1 MMPIKDNQDV
11 ACFLVTKHSWKGKYK
26 RVFSIGSMGITT
38 YNPGNLEV
46 TNKWA
51 YSDFISLQ
59 PTNKSQTGLYEFSI
73 TMRKERKVDTMRFSS
88 EYRLQLLTEALK
100 FRNQFAEKPKEILR
114 YQAYKHHWSDTRL
127 PVVLEVTPFSLDQL
141 DPATNMLL
149 ASYCY
154 KDFEGLA
161 TMKDYP
167 GGFVIVCGGFGRL
180 HLFASHQIEEIKK
193 KMLESALNNLGIN
206 IKVLKEQIILDD
218 FLTQRLGKFSG
229 DEHITS
235 VSEFTVHKLSS
246 RHPDPQRRTLCLS
259 DTCLVERDPQTYSIC
274 TLRPLSDIFT
284 LVRDN
289 SNPQLFTI
297 QYLNGQ
303 MRSYTTTDRDSLLAS
318 LLDGVRASGNRDVH
332 VKMYPISRG
341 KRLGPLNLPV
351 DEEVETSHVKFLQQ
365 PPGNKSF
372 SEMLER
378 FNANAPYNG
387 LHYSTS
393 QDDNKPLDWTVTTLQ
408 LQVHRVTN
416 DYLQGLFTENKDKVI
431 LGALNALVSKEL
443 ETNSEVEA
451 QFHALRRL
459 VASKVGFTA
468 FTTLPG
474 FREAIGNKV
483 VKALK
488 RQDCG
493 VTQAA
498 MDCICALMQPMHED
512 CDLRQEQLNKS
523 SLLSSTK
530 FLDSLLDMWISHVN
544 HGTGALVVSAMLD
557 FLTFALCVPYSETT
571 DGKHFDNLLE
581 MVAARG
587 RSLFRLFQHPSL
599 AVVKGAGLV
608 MRAIIEEG
616 APEIAAKMQEL
627 ALAEGALPRHLL
639 NSLFTLG
646 SDGRLLTHRQLCRHL
661 VGLWV
666 TGHPTAMGLL
676 KRIMP
681 VGLLNYLDSEEKVP
695 DSFLEEERLNNRD
708 NLKIAIDHASKN
720 RKSPQW
726 IAIERQ
732 MRVLERHVENAL
744 QHWGARVGI
753 ERREKIKERPIV
765 LRKRRER
772 IKSEAN
778 WKLFYY
784 KFNQDHALPNL
795 IWNHKTRE
803 ELRTALENEIR
814 AFSSDKDLSG
824 GTLIAWN
831 HREFEVQ
838 YHSLSDEVKI
848 GDYYLRLL
856 LEKEDSP
863 DSPIRKSYEFF
874 NDLYHR
880 FLLTTKIEMKCL
892 CLQAMT
898 IVYGRY
904 FEDIGPFSDTK
915 YIVGMLER
923 CSDRM
928 ERDRLVMFINKLI
941 LHRRNVKDIMDQN
954 GVRTLVDLLTLAHL
968 HTSRAVVP
976 TQTNVI
982 EAGPDQERV
991 MEKEWYYNDG
1001 DQRKGPICITELKK
1015 LYAAGK
1021 INNKTKVWAQGL
1033 DGWRM
1038 VMQVP
1043 QLKWTLVAKG
1053 SPVINES
1060 ELATLVL
1067 NILIKMCEYFP
1078 SRDADDAIIRP
1089 LPRVKRLLSDPQC
1102 MPHVVQLLLTFDPV
1116 LVERVSTLLCE
1127 VMKDNPDVSKIYL
1140 TGIFFFILMYTGS
1153 NVLPVAR
1160 FLQLTHTKQA
1170 FRGDENTASD
1180 IMQRSI
1186 LGQLLPDA
1194 MVSYLENHGAE
1205 KFAQIFLGDFD
1216 TPEAIWNAEMRRMLI
1231 EKVAAHIADF
1241 SPRLRS
1247 HTLARYQYIPI
1258 PAIRYPQLENEL
1270 FCQIFYLRHL
1280 CDTNKFPQWPI
1291 PDPVRLLKDVL
1302 DAWKKEVEKK
1312 PPVMTVDDAYRVLG
1326 LAGGKQ
1332 HNEATVR
1339 KSYYKLAQMY
1349 HPDKNPDGRDKFEA
1363 VNQAYE
1369 FLCSR
1374 SCWTADGPNPDNIV
1388 LILRTQS
1395 ILFHRYADEL
1405 QPYKYAG
1412 YPQLIKTIKFE
1423 TNDDQLFSKSAPLL
1437 AAASELAYHTVHC
1450 SALNAEELRREGGL
1464 EVMLEAYSRCVSVLN
1479 NSSKPNDVAVQV
1491 CTHITRCFAVAG
1503 LFRGCREKMVEL
1515 PQLVR
1520 DLCRLLYFKHLTK
1533 LCSVATECVS
1543 SLATDSV
1550 LQMQLLQSGAL
1561 WHLLLF
1567 MFNYDYTL
1575 EEGGVKRSQDENRQE
1590 VANNLAKLA
1599 VRACARLG
1607 GYMTGDNE
1615 TPVNPVTVAAL
1626 ESTLTL
1632 YLARQLGKEKPEEI
1646 LKILNSNCSNPY
1658 LIWDNGTRAELNEYL
1673 ESKRQERLSGN
1684 GDFEH
1689 DFTEFK
1695 YTAHSNEL
1703 IIGEIFVKIYN
1714 EQPTFPIEN
1723 PKGFTIDLLDF
1734 LSKSAAYLASVGSVA
1749 LLKKDQE
1756 KLRHI
1761 VISLDALKNVIKN
1774 NPGVEMQCIGHFKL
1788 LFGLLSCNSFKPIQ
1802 KGALEV
1808 INNVTKNQEC
1818 VNDIAANE
1826 VVVHLLL
1833 CLHSLTEC
1841 QLLTLETLYALMS
1854 TTKIVKDALTK
1865 GAVVYILDLF
1875 CNSNNTQ
1882 IREAAADLLAKMSS
1896 DKLAGPKVKLDLSKF
1911 LPRLFSE
1918 AIRDA
1923 PKQCVHMFES
1933 RHENPELI
1941 WDDDSKNR
1949 VSRIV
1954 SEMKE
1959 EHYAA
1964 QRVNPNT
1971 NLKLPEM
1978 QTNIDI
1984 GSNEPVVAGVYLRLF
1999 IASPTWALRK
2009 PKEFLSELMDTTL
2022 ILMSKEKTD
2031 TDLLELAAQALVCLL
2046 QAQPALADQV
2056 PSLGHIPKLCR
2067 QMSVP
2072 NSQPAVYKAAILILH
2087 QLAASEICI
2096 TSICQTECI
2105 SPLKYAMQSRKDMI
2119 AIACEA
2125 LNRLFSTN
2133 EDRLVKQALE
2143 AQMVPY
2149 LLTLLEGRL
2158 DTIDNPGTT
2167 KAQIVKALKAMTR
2180 SLLLGEKITAILDKS
2195 SVWAEYKDQMH
2206 DLFISNTPTAGYLTA
2221 GVPVSAGYLTA
2232 GPSATLPTGPP
2243 PVDKE
2248 DNVINRNDNI

>member
-11 ACFLVTKHSWKGKYK
+11 ACFLVTKHTVWKGKYK
-26 RVFSIGSMGITT
+26 RIFSIGSMGITT
-38 YNPGNLEV
+38 YNPNSLDV
-46 TNKWA
+46 TNKWE
-51 YSDFISLQ
+51 YSDFISVQ
-59 PTNKSQTGLYEFSI
+59 PTNKNQVGSHEFSI
-73 TMRKERKVDTMRFSS
+73 TMRKERKIDTMRFSS
-88 EYRLQLLTEALK
+88 EHRTHLLTEALK
-100 FRNQFAEKPKEILR
+100 FRNQFAEKPKETLR
-114 YQAYKHHWSDTRL
+114 YPAYKHHWSDTRL
-127 PVVLEVTPFSLDQL
+127 PVVLEVTSCSLDQL
-141 DPATNMLL
+141 DPATNMVL
-149 ASYCY
+149 ASYYY

-167 GGFVIVCGGFGRL
+167 DGFVIVYGGFGRL
-180 HLFASHQIEEIKK
+180 HLFASIHCEEIKK
-193 KMLESALNNLGIN
+193 NILQSAMNNLGIN
-206 IKVLKEQIILDD
+206 VKVLREPVKLDE
-218 FLTQRLGKFSG
+218 FVAQRLGKFSG

-235 VSEFTVHKLSS
+235 VAEFTVHKVSS
-246 RHPDPQRRTLCLS
+246 RHQEPQRRTLCLS
-259 DTCLVERDPQTYSIC
+259 DTCLLERDPQTYNIC
-274 TLRPLSDIFT
+274 TLRPLADIFA
-284 LVRDN
+284 LVRDCA
-289 SNPQLFTI
+289 NPQLFTI

-303 MRSYTTTDRDSLLAS
+303 TRSYMATDRDSLLAS

-332 VKMYPISRG
+332 VKMHPVARG
-341 KRLGPLNLPV
+341 KRFGPLNLSV
-351 DEEVETSHVKFLQQ
+351 DEEAEISHVKFVQQ
-365 PPGNKSF
+365 PPGIRPF
-372 SEMLER
+372 SEILER
-378 FNANAPYNG
+378 FNANVPYSG
-387 LHYSTS
+387 LNYSTT
-393 QDDNKPLDWTVTTLQ
+393 QD
-408 LQVHRVTN
+408 
-416 DYLQGLFTENKDKVI
+416 GIFTENKDKII
-431 LGALNALVSKEL
+431 LGALNILVNRDL
-443 ETNSEVEA
+443 ETNSELEA

-459 VASKVGFTA
+459 VATKVGFTA

-474 FREAIGNKV
+474 FREAIGTKV

-488 RQDCG
+488 RQDCA

-498 MDCICALMQPMHED
+498 IDCICALMQPMHDD

-523 SLLSSTK
+523 SLLSNSK
-530 FLDSLLDMWISHVN
+530 FLEGLLDMWINHIN

-557 FLTFALCVPYSETT
+557 LLTFALCVPYSETT

-587 RSLFRLFQHPSL
+587 RSLFKLFQHPSL
-599 AVVKGAGLV
+599 AIVKGAGLI

-616 APEIAAKMQEL
+616 APEVAAKMQEL

-639 NSLFTLG
+639 NSLFTIG

-695 DSFLEEERLNNRD
+695 DSFVEEERLNNRD
-708 NLKIAIDHASKN
+708 NLKIAIDHAIKN
-720 RKSPQW
+720 KKSPQW
-726 IAIERQ
+726 IMVERQ
-732 MRVLERHVENAL
+732 MRVVEKHLEHAL
-744 QHWGARVGI
+744 QHWGAKVGI

-784 KFNQDHALPNL
+784 KFNQDHALPHL

-814 AFSSDKDLSG
+814 AFSADKDLSG

-838 YHSLSDEVKI
+838 YQCLSDEVKI

-880 FLLTTKIEMKCL
+880 FVLTTKVEMKCL

-904 FEDIGPFSDTK
+904 YEDIGPFSDTK
-915 YIVGMLER
+915 YIVGMLDR
-923 CSDRM
+923 CSERM

-941 LHRRNVKDIMDQN
+941 LHRKNVKDIMDQN
-954 GVRTLVDLLTLAHL
+954 GVRILVDLLTLAHL
-968 HTSRAVVP
+968 HTSRAVIP

-991 MEKEWYYNDG
+991 LEKEWYYNDN
-1001 DQRKGPICITELKK
+1001 DRQKGPVSFKELKE
-1015 LYAAGK
+1015 LYSS
-1021 INNKTKVWAQGL
+1021 NRVTHKTKVWAQGL

-1038 VMQVP
+1038 ISQVP
-1043 QLKWTLVAKG
+1043 QLKWTLVARG
-1053 SPVINES
+1053 SPVVNES
-1060 ELATLVL
+1060 ELATLIL
-1067 NILIKMCEYFP
+1067 NILTKMCEYFP
-1078 SRDADDAIIRP
+1078 SRDADYAVIRP
-1089 LPRVKRLLSDPQC
+1089 LPRVKRLLSDLQC
-1102 MPHVVQLLLTFDPV
+1102 LHHVVQLLLTFDPV
-1116 LVERVSTLLCE
+1116 LVEKVAILLCE
-1127 VMKDNPDVSKIYL
+1127 IMKDNPDVSKIYL
-1140 TGIFFFILMYTGS
+1140 TGVFYFILMYTGS
-1153 NVLPVAR
+1153 NVLPVAK

-1170 FRGDENTASD
+1170 FRGDDNTSSD
-1180 IMQRSI
+1180 IMQRSV

-1247 HTLARYQYIPI
+1247 HTMARYQYIAI
-1258 PAIRYPQLENEL
+1258 PAVRYPQLEKEL

-1280 CDTNKFPQWPI
+1280 CDTVRFPNWPI
-1291 PDPVRLLKDVL
+1291 SEPVKLLKDVL

-1312 PPVMTVDDAYRVLG
+1312 PPVMTVDEAYKVLG
-1326 LAGGKQ
+1326 LSCGKE
-1332 HNEATVR
+1332 HTEANVR

-1349 HPDKNPDGRDKFEA
+1349 HPDKNPKGRDKFEA

-1374 SCWTADGPNPDNIV
+1374 SCWTVNGPNPDNIV

-1395 ILFHRYADEL
+1395 ILFHRYSEEL
-1405 QPYKYAG
+1405 RPYKYAG
-1412 YPQLIKTIKFE
+1412 YPQLIKTIKLE
-1423 TNDDQLFSKSAPLL
+1423 TDDERLFSKSAPLL

-1464 EVMLEAYSRCVSVLN
+1464 DVLLEAYTRCVSVLN
-1479 NSSKPNDVAVQV
+1479 KSSKPDDVAVQV
-1491 CTHITRCFAVAG
+1491 CMHITRCFAVAG
-1503 LFRGCREKMVEL
+1503 SFRGCRDKIVEL
-1515 PQLVR
+1515 PQLVK
-1520 DLCRLLYFKHLTK
+1520 DLCRILHFKHLTK
-1533 LCSVATECVS
+1533 LCSVATECIS
-1543 SLATDSV
+1543 SLAVDSI

-1575 EEGGVKRSQDENRQE
+1575 DEGGVERNQDENRQE

-1599 VRACARLG
+1599 VSACARLG
-1607 GYMTGDNE
+1607 GFMSGENE
-1615 TPVNPVTVAAL
+1615 TPVNPITVAAL
-1626 ESTLTL
+1626 ESLLTP
-1632 YLARQLGKEKPEEI
+1632 YLTRQLGSDKPEEI
-1646 LKILNSNCSNPY
+1646 LKTLNSNCSNPY

-1673 ESKRQERLSGN
+1673 ETKRQEKLNGN

-1689 DFTEFK
+1689 DFSDFK
-1695 YTAHSNEL
+1695 YSAHSGEL
-1703 IIGEIFVKIYN
+1703 VIGEIFVKVYN

-1723 PKGFTIDLLDF
+1723 PKGFTIHLLEF
-1734 LSKSAAYLASVGSVA
+1734 LTNSSTYLASVVNSA
-1749 LLKKDQE
+1749 LSKKDQE
-1756 KLRHI
+1756 NLRHI
-1761 VISLDALKNVIKN
+1761 YMALEALRNVIKN
-1774 NPGVEMQCIGHFKL
+1774 HPGVEIQCIGHFKL
-1788 LFGLLSCNSFKPIQ
+1788 LFGLLTSGSFKPIQ

-1833 CLHSLTEC
+1833 TLNNLKEY
-1841 QLLTLETLYALMS
+1841 QLLTLETLHALMS
-1854 TTKIVKDALTK
+1854 TTKIVKDALAK
-1865 GAVVYILDLF
+1865 GSVIYILDLF
-1875 CNSNNTQ
+1875 CNSSNTQ
-1882 IREAAADLLAKMSS
+1882 VREAAAELLAKMSS

-1923 PKQCVHMFES
+1923 PKQCVHMFETK
-1933 RHENPELI
+1933 HENPELI
-1941 WDDDSKNR
+1941 WDDDAKNKVSK
-1949 VSRIV
+1949 VV
-1954 SEMKE
+1954 AELKE
-1959 EHYAA
+1959 EYYAA
-1964 QRVNPNT
+1964 QKRNPNIV
-1971 NLKLPEM
+1971 LKLPET
-1978 QTNIDI
+1978 QNNIDLAT
-1984 GSNEPVVAGVYLRLF
+1984 NEPVVAGVYLRLF
-1999 IASPTWALRK
+1999 VASPAWALRK

-2022 ILMSKEKTD
+2022 SLMSKEKTD
-2031 TDLLELAAQALVCLL
+2031 SDLLELTTQALVSLL
-2046 QAQPALADQV
+2046 QAQPSLADQV
-2056 PSLGHIPKLCR
+2056 PSLGHIPRLCR
-2067 QMSVP
+2067 QMATL
-2072 NSQPAVYKAAILILH
+2072 NSQPPVYKAAILIMH
-2087 QLAASEICI
+2087 QLATSEICI
-2096 TSICQTECI
+2096 SSICQTECI
-2105 SPLKYAMQSRKDMI
+2105 SPLKHAMQSRRDML
-2119 AIACEA
+2119 AVACET

-2133 EDRLVKQALE
+2133 EDRLIKQALE
-2143 AQMVPY
+2143 AEMVPY
-2149 LLTLLEGRL
+2149 LLNILEGRL
-2158 DTIDNPGTT
+2158 DVIENPATT
-2167 KAQIVKALKAMTR
+2167 KAQIVKALKAMSR
-2180 SLLLGEKITAILDKS
+2180 SLLLGEKVSAILEKS
-2195 SVWAEYKDQMH
+2195 SIWAEYKDQRH
-2206 DLFISNTPTAGYLTA
+2206 DLFISNTTSSGYLTA
-2221 GVPVSAGYLTA
+2221 GTPMSAGYLTA
-2232 GPSATLPTGPP
+2232 GPSATLSTGPP
-2243 PVDKE
+2243 PVEK
-2248 DNVINRNDNI
+2248 NDNILSRNDSI

>member
-26 RVFSIGSMGITT
+26 RIFSIGSMGITT
-38 YNPGNLEV
+38 YNPNNLEV

-51 YSDFISLQ
+51 YADFINVQ
-59 PTNKSQTGLYEFSI
+59 PINRNQVGSHEFSI
-73 TMRKERKVDTMRFSS
+73 TMRKERKVDTMKFSS
-88 EYRLQLLTEALK
+88 EHRSHLLTEALR
-100 FRNQFAEKPKEILR
+100 FRNQFAEKPKEALR
-114 YQAYKHHWSDTRL
+114 CQAYKHHWSDTRL
-127 PVVLEVTPFSLDQL
+127 PVVLEVTPCSLDQL
-141 DPATNMLL
+141 DPATNMVL

-154 KDFEGLA
+154 KDFEGFA
-161 TMKDYP
+161 IVKDYP
-167 GGFVIVCGGFGRL
+167 NGFVIVCGGFGRL
-180 HLFASHQIEEIKK
+180 HLFASQQIEEIKRK
-193 KMLESALNNLGIN
+193 ILESALNNLGIS
-206 IKVLKEQIILDD
+206 IKVLKEPITLDD
-218 FLTQRLGKFSG
+218 FVGQRLGKFSG

-235 VSEFTVHKLSS
+235 VSEFTVHKISS
-246 RHPDPQRRTLCLS
+246 RHSEPQRRTLCLS
-259 DTCLVERDPQTYSIC
+259 DTCLLERDPQTYSIC
-274 TLRPLSDIFT
+274 TLRPLSDIFA

-289 SNPQLFTI
+289 TNPQLFTI

-303 MRSYTTTDRDSLLAS
+303 MRNYIATDRDSLLAS

-332 VKMYPISRG
+332 VKMYPIARG
-341 KRLGPLNLPV
+341 KRLGPLSLPV
-351 DEEVETSHVKFLQQ
+351 DEEVETAHVKFLHQ
-365 PPGNKSF
+365 PPGSRTF
-372 SEMLER
+372 SEILER
-378 FNANAPYNG
+378 FNANVPYSG
-387 LHYSTS
+387 LHYSAS
-393 QDDNKPLDWTVTTLQ
+393 QD
-408 LQVHRVTN
+408 
-416 DYLQGLFTENKDKVI
+416 GLFTENKDKII
-431 LGALNALVSKEL
+431 LGALNATVSRDL

-451 QFHALRRL
+451 QFHVLRRL
-459 VASKVGFTA
+459 VASKVGFAA

-483 VKALK
+483 VRALK

-498 MDCICALMQPMHED
+498 MDCICALMQPMHDD

-523 SLLSSTK
+523 SLLSSNK
-530 FLDSLLDMWISHVN
+530 FLESLLEIWISHVN

-557 FLTFALCVPYSETT
+557 LLTFALCVPYSETT

-587 RSLFRLFQHPSL
+587 RSLFKLFQHPSL

-608 MRAIIEEG
+608 MRAVIEEG

-639 NSLFTLG
+639 NSLFIVG

-681 VGLLNYLDSEEKVP
+681 VGLLNYLDSDEKVP
-695 DSFLEEERLNNRD
+695 DSFLEEEKLNNRD

-720 RKSPQW
+720 KKSPQW

-732 MRVLERHVENAL
+732 MRVVEKHLETAL

-753 ERREKIKERPIV
+753 ERREKIKERLVV

-838 YHSLSDEVKI
+838 YQCLSDEVKI

-880 FLLTTKIEMKCL
+880 FLLTTKVEMKCL

-904 FEDIGPFSDTK
+904 YEDIGPFSDTK
-915 YIVGMLER
+915 YIVAMLER
-923 CSDRM
+923 CIDRM

-954 GVRTLVDLLTLAHL
+954 GVRILVDLLTLAHL

-982 EAGPDQERV
+982 EAGPEQERM

-1001 DQRKGPICITELKK
+1001 DQRKGPINIKDLRDLYVSNQITH
-1015 LYAAGK
+1015 
-1021 INNKTKVWAQGL
+1021 KTKVWAQGL
-1033 DGWRM
+1033 DSWQM
-1038 VMQVP
+1038 LSQVP
-1043 QLKWTLVAKG
+1043 QLKWALVAKG
-1053 SPVINES
+1053 NSVINES
-1060 ELATLVL
+1060 ELATLIL
-1067 NILIKMCEYFP
+1067 NILTKMCEYFP
-1078 SRDADDAIIRP
+1078 SRDIDNAVIRP
-1089 LPRVKRLLSDPQC
+1089 LPRVKRLLSDLQC
-1102 MPHVVQLLLTFDPV
+1102 LPHVVQLLLTFDPV
-1116 LVERVSTLLCE
+1116 LVERVATLLCE
-1127 VMKDNPDVSKIYL
+1127 VMKDNPDMSKIYL
-1140 TGIFFFILMYTGS
+1140 TGVFYFILMYTGS
-1153 NVLPVAR
+1153 NVLPIAR

-1170 FRGDENTASD
+1170 FRGDDNTSSD

-1231 EKVAAHIADF
+1231 EKIAAHIADF

-1247 HTLARYQYIPI
+1247 HTLARYQYIAI
-1258 PAIRYPQLENEL
+1258 PAVRYPQLEREL

-1280 CDTNKFPQWPI
+1280 CDTVKFPHWPI
-1291 PDPVRLLKDVL
+1291 PEPVKLLKDVL

-1312 PPVMTVDDAYRVLG
+1312 PPLMTVDEAYKTLG
-1326 LAGGKQ
+1326 LQSGKQ
-1332 HNEATVR
+1332 HSEANVR
-1339 KSYYKLAQMY
+1339 KSYYKLAQMF
-1349 HPDKNPDGRDKFEA
+1349 HPDKNPQGRDKFEA

-1374 SCWTADGPNPDNIV
+1374 SCWTVDGPNPDNIV

-1395 ILFHRYADEL
+1395 ILFGRYTEEL
-1405 QPYKYAG
+1405 RPYKYAG
-1412 YPQLIKTIKFE
+1412 YPQLIKTIKLE
-1423 TNDDQLFSKSAPLL
+1423 TDDERLFSKSAPLL

-1464 EVMLEAYSRCVSVLN
+1464 DILLEAYMRCVSVLN

-1491 CTHITRCFAVAG
+1491 CTHITRCFAIAG
-1503 LFRGCREKMVEL
+1503 SFRGCRDKIVEL
-1515 PQLVR
+1515 PQLIK
-1520 DLCRLLYFKHLTK
+1520 DLCRVLYFKHLTK

-1543 SLATDSV
+1543 SLATDSI
-1550 LQMQLLQSGAL
+1550 LQMQLLQSGVL

-1575 EEGGVKRSQDENRQE
+1575 EEGGVERNQDENRQE

-1607 GYMTGDNE
+1607 GYMTGENA
-1615 TPVNPVTVAAL
+1615 TPSNSVTVAAL
-1626 ESTLTL
+1626 ESLLTP
-1632 YLARQLGKEKPEEI
+1632 YLTRQLSKDKPEEI

-1673 ESKRQERLSGN
+1673 EAKRQEKLSGN

-1689 DFTEFK
+1689 DFNDFK
-1695 YTAHSNEL
+1695 YGAHTGEL
-1703 IIGEIFVKIYN
+1703 VIGEIFVKVYN
-1714 EQPTFPIEN
+1714 EQPTFPIES

-1734 LSKSAAYLASVGSVA
+1734 LSKSSNYLASLDNVVLS
-1749 LLKKDQE
+1749 KKDQG

-1761 VISLDALKNVIKN
+1761 VMALEALKNIIKN

-1788 LFGLLSCNSFKPIQ
+1788 LFGLLSCNNFKPIQ
-1802 KGALEV
+1802 RGALEV

-1826 VVVHLLL
+1826 VIVHLLL
-1833 CLHSLTEC
+1833 SLNSLKEC
-1841 QLLTLETLYALMS
+1841 QLLILETLYALMS
-1854 TTKIVKDALTK
+1854 TTKIVKDALSK
-1865 GAVVYILDLF
+1865 GAVIYVLDLF
-1875 CNSNNTQ
+1875 CNSSNTQ
-1882 IREAAADLLAKMSS
+1882 IREAAAELLAKMSS

-1923 PKQCVHMFES
+1923 PKQCVHMFETK
-1933 RHENPELI
+1933 HENPELI
-1941 WDDDSKNR
+1941 WDDNAKTK
-1949 VSRIV
+1949 VSRIIT
-1954 SEMKE
+1954 ELKE
-1959 EHYAA
+1959 EYYTM
-1964 QRVNPNT
+1964 QRCNPNVT
-1971 NLKLPEM
+1971 LKLPDT
-1978 QTNIDI
+1978 QNNIDI
-1984 GSNEPVVAGVYLRLF
+1984 ATNEPVVGGVYLRLF
-1999 IASPTWALRK
+1999 IASPAWALRK
-2009 PKEFLSELMDTTL
+2009 PKEFLSELMDTSLT
-2022 ILMSKEKTD
+2022 LMSKDKIDSD
-2031 TDLLELAAQALVCLL
+2031 TLELSTQALVCLL
-2046 QAQPALADQV
+2046 QAQPTLADHV
-2056 PSLGHIPKLCR
+2056 PSLGHIPRLCR
-2067 QMSVP
+2067 QMAIQ
-2072 NSQPAVYKAAILILH
+2072 NGQPTVYKAAILILH
-2087 QLAASEICI
+2087 QLAASETCVS
-2096 TSICQTECI
+2096 SISQTECI
-2105 SPLKYAMQSRKDMI
+2105 NPLKYAMQSRRDMI
-2119 AIACEA
+2119 AVACET

-2143 AQMVPY
+2143 AEMVPY
-2149 LLTLLEGRL
+2149 LLNLLEGRL
-2158 DTIDNPGTT
+2158 DSIENPGTT

-2180 SLLLGEKITAILDKS
+2180 SFQLGEKVNAILEKS
-2195 SVWAEYKDQMH
+2195 TVWAEYKDQKH
-2206 DLFISNTPTAGYLTA
+2206 DLFISNAPTLGYLTA
-2221 GVPVSAGYLTA
+2221 GTPVSAGYLTA
-2232 GPSATLPTGPP
+2232 GPSATIPTGPP
-2243 PVDKE
+2243 PVDRE
-2248 DNVINRNDNI
+2248 DNISHRNDNI

>member
-26 RVFSIGSMGITT
+26 RIFSIGSMGITT
-38 YNPGNLEV
+38 YNPTTLEV
-46 TNKWA
+46 TNKWE
-51 YSDFISLQ
+51 YSDFISVQ
-59 PTNKSQTGLYEFSI
+59 PTNRNQLGSHEFSI
-73 TMRKERKVDTMRFSS
+73 TMRKERKVDNMKFSS
-88 EYRLQLLTEALK
+88 EYRADLLTEALK
-100 FRNQFAEKPKEILR
+100 YRNQFVEKPKEILR

-141 DPATNMLL
+141 DPATNMVL

-154 KDFEGLA
+154 KDFEGIA

-167 GGFVIVCGGFGRL
+167 NGFVIVCGGFGRL
-180 HLFASHQIEEIKK
+180 HLFASQHMEEIKK
-193 KMLESALNNLGIN
+193 KLHDSAMNNLGIT
-206 IKVLKEQIILDD
+206 IKVLKEPIKLDD
-218 FLTQRLGKFSG
+218 FVAQRLGKFSG

-235 VSEFTVHKLSS
+235 VSEFTVHKYSS
-246 RHPDPQRRTLCLS
+246 RHIDPQRRTLCLS
-259 DTCLVERDPQTYSIC
+259 DTCLLERDPQTYNIC
-274 TLRPLSDIFT
+274 TLRPLSDIFA
-284 LVRDN
+284 LIRDN
-289 SNPQLFTI
+289 ENPQLFTI
-297 QYLNGQ
+297 QYLNNQ
-303 MRSYTTTDRDSLLAS
+303 SRSYTATDRDSLLAS

-332 VKMYPISRG
+332 VRMYPIPRG

-351 DEEVETSHVKFLQQ
+351 DEEVETSHVKFLHQ
-365 PPGNKSF
+365 PPSGRTF
-372 SEMLER
+372 AEILER
-378 FNANAPYNG
+378 FNANIPYSG
-387 LHYSTS
+387 LNYSVT
-393 QDDNKPLDWTVTTLQ
+393 QD
-408 LQVHRVTN
+408 
-416 DYLQGLFTENKDKVI
+416 GLFTENKDKII
-431 LGALNALVSKEL
+431 LSALNGVVNRDL
-443 ETNSEVEA
+443 ETNGEIEA
-451 QFHALRRL
+451 QFHCLRRL
-459 VASKVGFTA
+459 VASKIGFTA

-474 FREAIGNKV
+474 FRESIGHKV

-488 RQDCG
+488 RQDYG

-498 MDCICALMQPMHED
+498 IDCICALMQPMHDD

-523 SLLSSTK
+523 SLLSSNK
-530 FLDSLLDMWISHVN
+530 FLESLLDMWINHIN

-557 FLTFALCVPYSETT
+557 LLTFALCVPYSETT

-587 RSLFRLFQHPSL
+587 RSLFKLFQHPSL
-599 AVVKGAGLV
+599 AIVKGAGLI

-616 APEIAAKMQEL
+616 APEVAAKMQEL

-639 NSLFTLG
+639 NSLFTVG
-646 SDGRLLTHRQLCRHL
+646 TDGRLLTHRQLCRHL

-681 VGLLNYLDSEEKVP
+681 VGLLNYLDSNEKVP
-695 DSFLEEERLNNRD
+695 ESFLEKERLNNRD

-720 RKSPQW
+720 KKNPQW

-732 MRVLERHVENAL
+732 MRVVEKHVEHAL
-744 QHWGARVGI
+744 QHWGARIGI
-753 ERREKIKERPIV
+753 ERKEKIKERPIV

-778 WKLFYY
+778 WNLFYY
-784 KFNQDHALPNL
+784 KFNQDHSLPNL

-814 AFSSDKDLSG
+814 AFCSDKDLAG

-838 YHSLSDEVKI
+838 YQCLSDEVKI

-856 LEKEDSP
+856 LEKDSP

-880 FLLTTKIEMKCL
+880 FILTTKVEMKCL

-898 IVYGRY
+898 IVYERY
-904 FEDIGPFSDTK
+904 YEDIGPFSDTK

-923 CSDRM
+923 CTDRM

-982 EAGPDQERV
+982 EAGPQQQQI

-1001 DQRKGPICITELKK
+1001 DQRKGPISLKDLKELYLTNQIT
-1015 LYAAGK
+1015 Y
-1021 INNKTKVWAQGL
+1021 KTKVWAQGL

-1038 VMQVP
+1038 ISQVP

-1060 ELATLVL
+1060 ELATLIL
-1067 NILIKMCEYFP
+1067 DILIKMCEYFP
-1078 SRDADDAIIRP
+1078 SRDVDDAVIRP
-1089 LPRVKRLLSDPQC
+1089 LPRMKRLLSDLQC
-1102 MPHVVQLLLTFDPV
+1102 LPHIVQLLLTFDPV
-1116 LVERVSTLLCE
+1116 LVEKVATLLCE
-1127 VMKDNPDVSKIYL
+1127 IMRDNADVSKIYL
-1140 TGIFFFILMYTGS
+1140 TGIFYFILMYTGS
-1153 NVLPVAR
+1153 NVLPIAR

-1170 FRGDENTASD
+1170 FRSDDNVASD

-1231 EKVAAHIADF
+1231 EKIATHIADF
-1241 SPRLRS
+1241 SPKLRS
-1247 HTLARYQYIPI
+1247 HTMARYQYIAI
-1258 PAIRYPQLENEL
+1258 PAVRYPQLEKEL

-1280 CDTNKFPQWPI
+1280 CDTVKFPQWPI
-1291 PDPVRLLKDVL
+1291 PEPVRLFKDVL
-1302 DAWKKEVEKK
+1302 DTWKKEVEKK
-1312 PPVMTVDDAYRVLG
+1312 PPLMTVDEAYKVLQ
-1326 LAGGKQ
+1326 LSHGKQ
-1332 HNEATVR
+1332 HNEAEVR

-1349 HPDKNPDGRDKFEA
+1349 HPDKNPQGRDKFEA

-1374 SCWTADGPNPDNIV
+1374 SCWATDGPNPDNIV

-1395 ILFHRYADEL
+1395 ILFHRYSDEL
-1405 QPYKYAG
+1405 RPYKYAG
-1412 YPQLIKTIKFE
+1412 YPQLIKTIKLE
-1423 TNDDQLFSKSAPLL
+1423 TDDEQLFSKSAPLL
-1437 AAASELAYHTVHC
+1437 AAASELAYHTVQC

-1464 EVMLEAYSRCVSVLN
+1464 DVLLEAYTRCVSVLN
-1479 NSSKPNDVAVQV
+1479 KSSKPNDIAVQV
-1491 CTHITRCFAVAG
+1491 CMHITRCFAVAG
-1503 LFRGCREKMVEL
+1503 SFRGCKDRIIEL
-1515 PQLVR
+1515 PQLVK
-1520 DLCRLLYFKHLTK
+1520 DICRILHFKHLTK
-1533 LCSVATECVS
+1533 LCSVATECIS

-1575 EEGGVKRSQDENRQE
+1575 EEGGVERNQDENRQE

-1607 GYMTGDNE
+1607 GYMTGENE

-1626 ESTLTL
+1626 ESLLTP
-1632 YLARQLGKEKPEEI
+1632 YLARQLGKNKPEEI

-1673 ESKRQERLSGN
+1673 EAKRQKRLN
-1684 GDFEH
+1684 GSETFEH
-1689 DFTEFK
+1689 DFSDFK
-1695 YTAHSNEL
+1695 YSSHADEL
-1703 IIGEIFVKIYN
+1703 IIGEIFVKVYN
-1714 EQPTFPIEN
+1714 EQPVFPIEN
-1723 PKGFTIDLLDF
+1723 PKSFTINLLDF
-1734 LSKSAAYLASVGSVA
+1734 LSDSWEYLTSIGNVA
-1749 LLKKDQE
+1749 LAKKDQR
-1756 KLRHI
+1756 KLKHI
-1761 VISLDALKNVIKN
+1761 VMSLEALRNVIKN
-1774 NPGVEMQCIGHFKL
+1774 NPGIELQCIGHFRL
-1788 LFGLLSCNSFKPIQ
+1788 LFGLLNSNNFKLIQ
-1802 KGALEV
+1802 KHALEV
-1808 INNVTKNQEC
+1808 ISSVTRNQEC
-1818 VNDIAANE
+1818 VDDIAANE
-1826 VVVHLLL
+1826 VMVYLLL
-1833 CLHSLTEC
+1833 SLNTLKEC
-1841 QLLTLETLYALMS
+1841 QLLILETLYALMS
-1854 TTKIVKDALTK
+1854 STKIVKDALSK

-1875 CNSNNTQ
+1875 CNSSNTQ
-1882 IREAAADLLAKMSS
+1882 IRETAAELLGKMSS

-1918 AIRDA
+1918 AIRDV
-1923 PKQCVHMFES
+1923 PKQCVHMFETK
-1933 RHENPELI
+1933 HENPELI
-1941 WDDDSKNR
+1941 WDDNAKAK

-1954 SEMKE
+1954 AELKE
-1959 EHYAA
+1959 EYYAL
-1964 QRVNPNT
+1964 QRRNPNAI
-1971 NLKLPEM
+1971 LKLPDT
-1978 QTNIDI
+1978 QNNIDI
-1984 GSNEPVVAGVYLRLF
+1984 ATSEPVVGGVYLRLF
-1999 IASPTWALRK
+1999 VASPAWALRK

-2022 ILMSKEKTD
+2022 TLMSKEKPD
-2031 TDLLELAAQALVCLL
+2031 SDMLELTTQALVCLL
-2046 QAQPALADQV
+2046 QAQPTLADQV
-2056 PSLGHIPKLCR
+2056 PSLGHIPRLCR
-2067 QMSVP
+2067 QMAIQ
-2072 NSQPAVYKAAILILH
+2072 NNQPSVYKTAILILH
-2087 QLAASEICI
+2087 QLATSEICI
-2096 TSICQTECI
+2096 SSICQTECI
-2105 SPLKYAMQSRKDMI
+2105 SPLKHAMQSRRDMI
-2119 AIACEA
+2119 AIACET

-2133 EDRLVKQALE
+2133 EDRLIKQALDAE
-2143 AQMVPY
+2143 MVPY
-2149 LLTLLEGRL
+2149 LLNILEGRL
-2158 DTIDNPGTT
+2158 DAIENPATT

-2180 SLLLGEKITAILDKS
+2180 SLLLGEKVNAILEKS
-2195 SVWAEYKDQMH
+2195 SVWAEYKDQRH
-2206 DLFISNTPTAGYLTA
+2206 DLFISNATNSGYLTA
-2221 GVPVSAGYLTA
+2221 GTPVSAGYLTA
-2232 GPSATLPTGPP
+2232 GPSTTITTGPP

-2248 DNVINRNDNI
+2248 DSLINRNDNI